1 MNSVLERNDLEEL
14 MAMATMADRDFAAE
28 RTQVIVV
35 SSGSVTELEEQPD
48 LAGPDLAGL
57 QRATE
62 EREAAEARHAHR
74 LKLPRRPAWDERTT
88 PEQLDAQE
96 RAAFVSWRRELASLE
111 DEERLVLTPF
121 EKNLEVWR
129 QLWRVLERSDIM
141 VQVVDARDP
150 LLYRCPDLEAYAQEL
165 AAGKASLLLLNKADL
180 LPLSVRRRWAAYF
193 DKIGLDY
200 LFWSAA
206 LVTAEHQALKAE
218 AAELGLD
225 WHELREARQK
235 QRRLVR
241 IARQAAARNAAVT
254 SSSSSGHS
262 GSSLKGSGEERDGY
276 QAQAG
281 PVPRDEEE
289 EVDEEEGE
297 EEGTRILDDDELL
310 TALEARARA
319 AVEAG
324 GPDDPRSL
332 DKDRR
337 LMVGLVGYPNVGKSS
352 TINALFGAKKTAV
365 APTPGKTKHFQ
376 TLIVSPTM
384 ALCDCPGLVMPKFAR
399 SKADM
404 VVAGVIPIDRLTEMR
419 SPIEIMSQR
428 VGRAQIE
435 AVYGLRLPPAPAH
448 LPASTPAPASQVLSR
463 RWALAPVQ
471 VAVWPSAGR
480 ALAMLRGWTAG
491 SGLPD
496 EHRTGR
502 QLLRDFTAGKLLHCF
517 LPPGSTPPAYVPL
530 VHHPKTLQPLQP
542 LQSTAPSGLQGG
554 PATGTPAPTPLPS
567 RAPPAATAGSQE
579 QTQPAGSVGS
589 QPRQG
594 QAGSV
599 SAGPSHGLDVVG
611 GGAEPGLQPGGQA
624 GASRLGQLDEA
635 DLDLL
640 MGDLGGAQAGALGK
654 GGLGQQQQQRRAEHK
669 FHKKPARTKGNRGE
683 ERAEGLYD
691 GAAMTTGKKGGLVRM
706 PVYAGAS

>member
-1 MNSVLERNDLEEL
+1 
-14 MAMATMADRDFAAE
+14 MAGTLQATMADRDFAAE

-35 SSGSVTELEEQPD
+35 SSGSVTELEE
-48 LAGPDLAGL
+48 

-254 SSSSSGHS
+254 SSSSPGHS
-262 GSSLKGSGEERDGY
+262 GSSLKGSGDECDGH

-289 EVDEEEGE
+289 EEEVDEEEGA

-310 TALEARARA
+310 TALESRARA

-448 LPASTPAPASQVLSR
+448 LPASTPAPASQVL
-463 RWALAPVQ
+463 
-471 VAVWPSAGR
+471 R

-554 PATGTPAPTPLPS
+554 PAAGNPAPTPLPA

-579 QTQPAGSVGS
+579 QAQPAGSVGS

-594 QAGSV
+594 QVGIV
-599 SAGPSHGLDVVG
+599 SAGPSHGPDVVG
-611 GGAEPGLQPGGQA
+611 GVAEPGLQPGGQA

-683 ERAEGLYD
+683 ERAESLYD

>member
-1 MNSVLERNDLEEL
+1 MTKHNGKARSSGPKVGQALLASHKKVVITSPEMVTWQQRAVPPVMNSVLERNDLEEL

-35 SSGSVTELEEQPD
+35 SSGSVTELEE
-48 LAGPDLAGL
+48 

-235 QRRLVR
+235 QRRL
-241 IARQAAARNAAVT
+241 
-254 SSSSSGHS
+254 
-262 GSSLKGSGEERDGY
+262 
-276 QAQAG
+276 
-281 PVPRDEEE
+281 EEE
-289 EVDEEEGE
+289 EVDEEEGA

-310 TALEARARA
+310 TALESRARA

-448 LPASTPAPASQVLSR
+448 LPASTPAPASQVL
-463 RWALAPVQ
+463 
-471 VAVWPSAGR
+471 R

-542 LQSTAPSGLQGG
+542 LQSTTPSGLQ
-554 PATGTPAPTPLPS
+554 
-567 RAPPAATAGSQE
+567 ATAGSQE
-579 QTQPAGSVGS
+579 QAQPAGSVGS

-594 QAGSV
+594 QVGSE
-599 SAGPSHGLDVVG
+599 SASPSHGPDVVG
-611 GGAEPGLQPGGQA
+611 GVAEPGLQPGGQA